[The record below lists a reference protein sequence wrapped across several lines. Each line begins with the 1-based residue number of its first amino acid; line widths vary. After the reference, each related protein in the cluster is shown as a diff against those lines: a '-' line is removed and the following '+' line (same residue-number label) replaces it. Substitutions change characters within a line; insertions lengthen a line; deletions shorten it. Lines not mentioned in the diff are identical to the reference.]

1 VEWYSKSLRAK
12 KNGHFW
18 LTRLQGEAYIHGIG
32 APSANGAI
40 ARL

>member
-1 VEWYSKSLRAK
+1 MERDSKSLQAK

-18 LTRLQGEAYIHGIG
+18 LTTLRGEAYIHRIG

>member
-1 VEWYSKSLRAK
+1 
-12 KNGHFW
+12 
-18 LTRLQGEAYIHGIG
+18 LTTLPAEAYIHRIG

>member
-1 VEWYSKSLRAK
+1 MR
-12 KNGHFW
+12 
-18 LTRLQGEAYIHGIG
+18 RGEAYIQPIG